1 MACHISCLAGVRK
14 PPVRPGAL
22 ALAVLAGLLALP
34 GASYAECVEKM
45 SRMPMAGPPG
55 GGAPTY
61 RANMMRRAPAARPV
75 AAPARP
81 RVVKAKASGGGV
93 RKAQAAHKASVHRP
107 ARKAT
112 PRVRR
117 AAAPSVAPVLRAMP
131 APTPMP
137 VAAAALA
144 TPRAYA
150 LIATTV
156 CETGPRA
163 LGAPDA
169 AVPVLAI
176 APGGVAPTDGFIPGT
191 DTETVLPP
199 ISRPD
204 FPSPGPT
211 GPTGGGGPGP
221 TPPPGVEPPLVEPPV
236 TEPPL
241 VEPPL
246 GPPGEEPP
254 VFPPEEGPP
263 VFPPTGPP
271 IVEPPTG
278 PPLVEPPAT
287 PVPEPAAWALMILGF
302 GLLGARLRA
311 TSSAASGSPGR
322 ARRPG

>member
-1 MACHISCLAGVRK
+1 
-14 PPVRPGAL
+14 
-22 ALAVLAGLLALP
+22 
-34 GASYAECVEKM
+34 
-45 SRMPMAGPPG
+45 MAGPAG

-61 RANMMRRAPAARPV
+61 RANMMRRAPAARP
-75 AAPARP
+75 AAAAARP
-81 RVVKAKASGGGV
+81 RVMKAKATGSAV
-93 RKAQAAHKASVHRP
+93 RKARPVRKASVHRP

-117 AAAPSVAPVLRAMP
+117 AAAPSVAPVFRALP

-137 VAAAALA
+137 VAAYEMA

-150 LIATTV
+150 LIATTI

-163 LGAPDA
+163 LGAPEA

-176 APGGVAPTDGFIPGT
+176 APGGGPPTDDLIPGT
-191 DTETVLPP
+191 DTETTLPP

-204 FPSPGPT
+204 FPGPGPT
-211 GPTGGGGPGP
+211 GPTGGGGGPGP

-236 TEPPL
+236 TEPPF
-241 VEPPL
+241 VEPPI

-254 VFPPEEGPP
+254 VFPPGEEPP
-263 VFPPTGPP
+263 IFPPTGPP
-271 IVEPPTG
+271 VIEPPTG
-278 PPLVEPPAT
+278 PPILEPPTT
-287 PVPEPAAWALMILGF
+287 PVPEPASWALMILGF

-322 ARRPG
+322 VGSRG